1 MDSRENT
8 AGGEVMIS
16 ALSDAELLANTR
28 GLIGRSN
35 QLVAALLAHLGEV
48 EVRGLHRTR
57 ACSSLFAY
65 CVYELRLS
73 EDEAVRRVTAA
84 RLVRKFPELLD
95 AVATGELHLTGL
107 LLLGPHLTRENF
119 GQVMARAKHR
129 SKKEITKLVRTL
141 DPLPDVPARIE
152 ALGPV
157 HQGAARNPTWA
168 EQVASFCPV
177 RELTPR
183 DRPRDWVA
191 PEGLSA
197 PARTIE
203 PLRYKVQFST
213 TEEYVDLM
221 ERAAALLSNR
231 GAPNGIEEIHL
242 RALRLLVERLEKRRF
257 GAPAR
262 AAKPPAKSART
273 AKSAEMAKKAPKSPS
288 KPSARRSRHIPAR
301 IRRAVFERDGVR
313 CAHEDPTSGRC
324 RETHH
329 LEFHHLVPFALGGE
343 HTPQNL
349 TLRCTAHNTLAAEL
363 DFGVEH
369 IAGQR
374 NSCPYESERRASL
387 ETTGQKRATTEH
399 PRRSPHTR
407 SETAGAARLDS
418 AIPVPTKTAPPI
430 CARPSNTSP
439 E

>member
-48 EVRGLHRTR
+48 EARGLHRTR

-95 AVATGELHLTGL
+95 AVAAGELHLTGL
-107 LLLGPHLTRENF
+107 LLLGPHLTRDNF
-119 GQVMARAKHR
+119 GEVMAHAKHR
-129 SKKEITKLVRTL
+129 SKKEIAKLVRIL

-157 HQGAARNPTWA
+157 HQGVARKPTWA

-177 RELTPR
+177 RELTPG
-183 DRPRDWVA
+183 DRPKDWVVPVAPVAPVA
-191 PEGLSA
+191 PEELSA

-203 PLRYKVQFST
+203 PLRFKVQFST

-231 GAPNGIEEIHL
+231 GEQNGIEEIHL
-242 RALRLLVERLEKRRF
+242 RALRLLVERLENRRF

-262 AAKPPAKSART
+262 TAKSPAKSART
-273 AKSAEMAKKAPKSPS
+273 AKSAELPKDTSKRPS
-288 KPSARRSRHIPAR
+288 KPSARRSRHIPAH
-301 IRRAVFERDGVR
+301 IRRIVFERDGAR
-313 CAHEDPTSGRC
+313 CTHVDPGGQRC
-324 RETHH
+324 RDTHH

-343 HTPQNL
+343 HTTENL
-349 TLRCTAHNTLAAEL
+349 TLRCAAHNTLAAEL
-363 DFGVEH
+363 DFGTEH
-369 IAGQR
+369 IARQR
-374 NSCPYESERRASL
+374 NSCLHESERRASL
-387 ETTGQKRATTEH
+387 E
-399 PRRSPHTR
+399 
-407 SETAGAARLDS
+407 L
-418 AIPVPTKTAPPI
+418 
-430 CARPSNTSP
+430 
-439 E
+439 